1 MHNNSII
8 IQICTF
14 LEIVILLHQGKDF
27 KVLDFICAWLEAVI
41 LHQGNSLQ
49 CACFGHFFL
58 SLWLDGSTNAK
69 QHLLAKC
76 PGTNGPMGIM
86 GGKQ

>member
-1 MHNNSII
+1 MGCRGHFGPQAEFSGWNTASSAHGQELSFCIR
-8 IQICTF
+8 
-14 LEIVILLHQGKDF
+14 D
-27 KVLDFICAWLEAVI
+27 
-41 LHQGNSLQ
+41 NSLQ
-49 CACFGHFFL
+49 CACYGHFLL
-58 SLWLDGSTNAK
+58 SLWLDGSTSAK

>member
-1 MHNNSII
+1 M
-8 IQICTF
+8 QICTF
-14 LEIVILLHQGKDF
+14 LESCNTFASGEKTAKSLTSSAHGQKLSFCI
-27 KVLDFICAWLEAVI
+27 
-41 LHQGNSLQ
+41 GNNNLQ

-58 SLWLDGSTNAK
+58 SLWPDGSTSAK

-76 PGTNGPMGIM
+76 PGTNGPMGIT